1 MLNYTDLKEGTR
13 GMLILHANETM
24 GTELDALFLYHKH
37 FQYWSIT
44 HSHDFYELFLVTKGR
59 VCHVVNGQ
67 TERLDEGALV
77 FIRPD
82 DQHGFEAIQDEKVE
96 LLNINLRDEL
106 TLDIFAFLGPGFP
119 STTLLRAIM
128 PPVRYIS
135 AEQSKALL
143 HHCMDIWA
151 IARTDQAQMNSMTRG
166 LLASLFTREF
176 TERQDGAAHD
186 KAPGWLRELH
196 DHARKNEVFL
206 SGVNALYQSAPFS
219 PEHVARC
226 WKKYYQVTPTH
237 WINEQ
242 RLTYAADL
250 IEHSDLEILDI
261 CFHCGFGSLS
271 YFYRLFKERF
281 SCTPIAY
288 REKHGKLDIY

>member
-1 MLNYTDLKEGTR
+1 
-13 GMLILHANETM
+13 MLILQANETI
-24 GTELDALFLYHKH
+24 GTELDALILYHKN
-37 FQYWSIT
+37 FQYWSIA
-44 HSHDFYELFLVTKGR
+44 HAHDFYELFLVVKGS

-67 TERLDEGALV
+67 TKPLDEGALV
-77 FIRPD
+77 FIRPG
-82 DQHGFEAIQDEKVE
+82 DQHSFEAIRDEKVE
-96 LLNINLRDEL
+96 LLNMNLRDEL
-106 TLDIFAFLGPGFP
+106 ILEIFAFLGPGFP
-119 STTLLRAIM
+119 STPFIHAKM

-135 AEQSKALL
+135 AEQARAFI
-143 HHCMDIWA
+143 HQCRDIWA
-151 IARTDQAQMNSMTRG
+151 VARTDQAQMNSMKRG
-166 LLASLFTREF
+166 LLASLFSRAF
-176 TERQDGAAHD
+176 TEQQDGAAYD

-196 DHARKNEVFL
+196 DYARKNEIFL
-206 SGVNALYQSAPFS
+206 SGVNALYQSAPCS

-250 IEHSDLEILDI
+250 IEHSDMEILDI

-271 YFYRLFKERF
+271 YFYRRFKERF

-288 REKHGKLDIY
+288 REKHGKLDSY